1 MLGGNRHHDRWPP
14 TKKDEH
20 AVMATRKTTR
30 PRTTPAPAPEVQ
42 AAPAAPKTR
51 RPGAPRRAG
60 RVGTEVPAGL
70 TIAPPTEEEIRV
82 RAYYLSLER
91 GGPSPDPAADW
102 LRAEQELVE
111 SRAADAAASAPA
123 RSR

>member
-1 MLGGNRHHDRWPP
+1 
-14 TKKDEH
+14 
-20 AVMATRKTTR
+20 MATRKTTR
-30 PRTTPAPAPEVQ
+30 TRTTPAPET
-42 AAPAAPKTR
+42 PAAPKPR
-51 RPGAPRRAG
+51 RPGAPRRAQ

-102 LRAEQELVE
+102 LRAEQELVA
-111 SRAADAAASAPA
+111 SRAAGVAQS
-123 RSR
+123 